1 MEEEKRESS
10 SNTGLDPKLAGLL
23 CYAFG
28 WVSGLI
34 FFLISPEDKYVRFHA
49 IQSMFTFGTLSVLG
63 SAANMFWYVGWS
75 ISSLILLVGLVLWV
89 ILMVKAY
96 QGEKY
101 KLPFFGDLAEKY
113 V

>member
-1 MEEEKRESS
+1 MEEEKKELSS
-10 SNTGLDPKLAGLL
+10 GTGLDPNLAGLL

-28 WVSGLI
+28 WVSGIIFYLI
-34 FFLISPEDKYVRFHA
+34 TPKDEYIRFHA
-49 IQSMFTFGTLSVLG
+49 MQSILTFGALSII
-63 SAANMFWYVGWS
+63 SAVGWRIPVIGWAMS
-75 ISSLILLVGLVLWV
+75 LLVGPVILILWI

-113 V
+113 I